1 MAKKIQSK
9 LVRRK
14 FFYWKKRCDIC
25 DIDICK
31 KHLKGERIFGMLDEE
46 ELRTANRAKLKILKD
61 EFYIYLRCHDNMLK
75 SWNDQKRHYN
85 IKCFI
90 IQN

>member
-1 MAKKIQSK
+1 
-9 LVRRK
+9 
-14 FFYWKKRCDIC
+14 
-25 DIDICK
+25 
-31 KHLKGERIFGMLDEE
+31 MLDEE
-46 ELRTANRAKLKILKD
+46 ELRTANRAELKILKD

-75 SWNDQKRHYN
+75 SGNDQKRHYN